1 MLRIVPLAH
10 RGRVN
15 WWLIVDRGAEL
26 SYILIVDLF
35 HPLIEFGQHVSQR
48 SGLADGIERHVPSAP
63 QAPIGPEAAEPART
77 HEVQQLDSP
86 SARSRGR
93 RLRLL
98 LTFA

>member
-26 SYILIVDLF
+26 SYILVVDLC

-48 SGLADGIERHVPSAP
+48 SGLADRIERHVPVRHYKHQSALRP
-63 QAPIGPEAAEPART
+63 QNPLELTKCCNWIRQ
-77 HEVQQLDSP
+77 VLDHV
-86 SARSRGR
+86 AGDYGV
-93 RLRLL
+93 
-98 LTFA
+98 